1 MKLQRIKNLREN
13 YDLTQTELARILNI
27 SQRTLSH
34 YESGTRDIPVDI
46 LIKTA
51 DYFRCST
58 DYLLERTSQKEML
71 K

>member
-27 SQRTLSH
+27 SQPTLSH

-58 DYLLERTSQKEML
+58 DYLLERTDKQYLNK
-71 K
+71 